1 MDYQTRY
8 FDRCGE
14 SNTNA
19 VLKLVQD
26 WADRLDIETL
36 VVAST
41 SGRTGLKTVESI
53 RNHRI
58 VVVTHSAGFREE
70 DQQEL
75 EDSDRG
81 ALEKAGA
88 TVLTCQHAF
97 GGLGRALRVQF
108 GTCSLEEFI
117 ANTLRIFGEGMK
129 VAVEITLM
137 AADAGLI
144 GTGEDIIA
152 IGGSDHG
159 ADTAAVIRPV
169 NASRFFD
176 LKIRGILCKPWDF

>member
-88 TVLTCQHAF
+88 RNQNTSYTPTRWWRQRFAIL
-97 GGLGRALRVQF
+97 RAP
-108 GTCSLEEFI
+108 GP
-117 ANTLRIFGEGMK
+117 A
-129 VAVEITLM
+129 
-137 AADAGLI
+137 
-144 GTGEDIIA
+144 
-152 IGGSDHG
+152 
-159 ADTAAVIRPV
+159 
-169 NASRFFD
+169 
-176 LKIRGILCKPWDF
+176 